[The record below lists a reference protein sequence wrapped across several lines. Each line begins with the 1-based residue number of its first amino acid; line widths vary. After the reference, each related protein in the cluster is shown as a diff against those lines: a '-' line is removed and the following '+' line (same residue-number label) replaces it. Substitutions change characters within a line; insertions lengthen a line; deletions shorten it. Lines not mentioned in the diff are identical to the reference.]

1 MRTTTEISRRQ
12 MIGRSTGHYSGYGTE
27 RPCYVIGPVLVD
39 IVVTQTT
46 IDGRVCRPSYS
57 VEIDG
62 RHQFGGFADHFDG
75 RYLTHERP
83 AAFLTLIDAP
93 APTFDPSAAVW
104 VPATGEVFLAA
115 DIPLYVVELTDA
127 GVHFERYTTTA
138 AAVDIATDHYRTEY
152 APIEVATGP
161 RR

>member
-12 MIGRSTGHYSGYGTE
+12 MIGRSSGHNSAGV
-27 RPCYVIGPVLVD
+27 YVIGPVLVE

-46 IDGRVCRPSYS
+46 VDGRVCRPSYS

-75 RYLTHERP
+75 RYRTNERP
-83 AAFLTLIDAP
+83 AEFLTLIDAP
-93 APTFDPSAAVW
+93 APSFDPSAAVW
-104 VPATGEVFLAA
+104 VPDTGEVFLAA
-115 DIPLYVVELTDA
+115 DLPLYVVELLA
-127 GVHFERYTTTA
+127 GDVHFERYSTTA
-138 AAVDIATDHYRTEY
+138 AAVDIATDFYAGEPAQYR
-152 APIEVATGP
+152 PIEVATGP